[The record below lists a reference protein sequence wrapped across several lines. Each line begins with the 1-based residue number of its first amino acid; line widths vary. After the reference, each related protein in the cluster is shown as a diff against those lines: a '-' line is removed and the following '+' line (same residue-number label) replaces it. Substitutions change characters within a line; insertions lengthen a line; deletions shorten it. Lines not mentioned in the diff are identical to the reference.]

1 MTGLRQRL
9 MEVIG
14 QYRRLIE
21 VGHFDEVARDLNH
34 RDWMDDDD
42 EGTVP
47 TSPSLVIVVTQLLDE
62 LQLAVADR
70 DRGAALEAIERI
82 RLWLHQTEG

>member
-1 MTGLRQRL
+1 MTGLQQRL

-14 QYRRLIE
+14 QSRRLIE
-21 VGHFDEVARDLNH
+21 VGHFDEVDRDLNH

-47 TSPSLVIVVTQLLDE
+47 TSPSVVILATEFLDG
-62 LQLAVADR
+62 LQVAVADR
-70 DRGAALEAIERI
+70 DRGAALEEIEHI
-82 RLWLHQTEG
+82 RLWLHQMQG

>member
-14 QYRRLIE
+14 QYRRSLE
-21 VGHFDEVARDLNH
+21 DGHFDEVARDLNH

-42 EGTVP
+42 DGTVP
-47 TSPSLVIVVTQLLDE
+47 TSPSVVIVVTELLDG
-62 LQLAVADR
+62 LQVAVADR